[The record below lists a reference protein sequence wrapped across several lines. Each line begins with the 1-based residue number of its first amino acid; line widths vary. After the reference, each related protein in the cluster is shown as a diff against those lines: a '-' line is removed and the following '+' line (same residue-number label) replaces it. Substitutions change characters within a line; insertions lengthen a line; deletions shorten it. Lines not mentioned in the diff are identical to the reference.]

1 MTVPPQPPPPE
12 GRIANVANIIK
23 GLNLQNVLIIALLV
37 VIGIPTYAVWRVLND
52 EKLMN
57 RFMSEYEEFSNQQSG
72 CVMRHVKQRGGPDQ
86 WGVSSGFAFQ
96 GADRWFVSVV
106 LQHEPTLEEVA
117 SYCESLKLIADR
129 MLDSGN
135 GKPDLPDVG
144 Q

>member
-1 MTVPPQPPPPE
+1 
-12 GRIANVANIIK
+12 
-23 GLNLQNVLIIALLV
+23 
-37 VIGIPTYAVWRVLND
+37 VLND